1 MLIEVMSRERKMV
14 VERST
19 TGVFYIMAMR
29 VDSQV
34 SWWFTFANILDI
46 TAQGAMTQI
55 YYVLTFTA
63 QAVEYLQSLSGGVA
77 REVFRGH
84 HVSAA

>member
-1 MLIEVMSRERKMV
+1 MVVPYLFDKRKFCMLIEVMSRERKMV

-34 SWWFTFANILDI
+34 SWWFTFTDILDI
-46 TAQGAMTQI
+46 TA
-55 YYVLTFTA
+55 
-63 QAVEYLQSLSGGVA
+63 
-77 REVFRGH
+77 
-84 HVSAA
+84 